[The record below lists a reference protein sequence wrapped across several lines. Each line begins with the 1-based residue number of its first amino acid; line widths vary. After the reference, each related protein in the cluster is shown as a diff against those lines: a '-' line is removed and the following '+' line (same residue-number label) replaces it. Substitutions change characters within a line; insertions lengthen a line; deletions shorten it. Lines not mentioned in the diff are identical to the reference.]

1 MDEEHTPSLIIGTD
15 HRGEGEKI
23 KLKFL
28 TNKNTLIN
36 YGENIFNL

>member
-1 MDEEHTPSLIIGTD
+1 MDEKHTPSLLVGID

-36 YGENIFNL
+36 YGENILNL